1 MKIHYK
7 LQEENSEKFTTLGQA
22 KIQKHEPYKNRN
34 TEIVNHTSPHKPYS
48 IKIKIKNII
57 RKTKWPVITLNDKN
71 HKIPVHTH

>member
-34 TEIVNHTSPHKPYS
+34 TEIVNHTLLHPINHTLSKL
-48 IKIKIKNII
+48 
-57 RKTKWPVITLNDKN
+57 KTSAVLKTSLEKLSGQ
-71 HKIPVHTH
+71 